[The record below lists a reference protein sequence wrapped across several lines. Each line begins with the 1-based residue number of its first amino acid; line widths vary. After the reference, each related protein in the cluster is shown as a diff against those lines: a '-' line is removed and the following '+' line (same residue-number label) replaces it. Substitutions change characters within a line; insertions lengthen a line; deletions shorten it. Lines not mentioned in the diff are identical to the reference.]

1 MWNTVDSSLMK
12 PRHHNLVLD
21 CSWCHW
27 VICINSTYDDNR
39 DASSINLA
47 KLKLLGRL
55 LETLALLLCSKYVF
69 WKWNIWIALHM
80 AFSFFCCSYYH
91 FLYYPLSFVFLG
103 CQSHTRKSKWQN
115 QCISYLCQC
124 NILWYSFEGK
134 HSSLSVSNQHTF
146 LSLFK
151 GYNIRRQE
159 YSAAYFW
166 LLCCLFL
173 FSWEKKVKNK
183 KGC

>member
-1 MWNTVDSSLMK
+1 MMRLIIAVALVAIGARTAYYFYVTKKPKGGRGDLGEEVIKPHTPATLDSDIGYFELVIKMYLQGRMSHHFHELQEGDYLPMK
-12 PRHHNLVLD
+12 GPD
-21 CSWCHW
+21 P
-27 VICINSTYDDNR
+27 R

-103 CQSHTRKSKWQN
+103 CQSHTRKSK
-115 QCISYLCQC
+115 
-124 NILWYSFEGK
+124 
-134 HSSLSVSNQHTF
+134 
-146 LSLFK
+146 
-151 GYNIRRQE
+151 
-159 YSAAYFW
+159 
-166 LLCCLFL
+166 
-173 FSWEKKVKNK
+173 
-183 KGC
+183 